1 MNQNSLKKKLLLIM
15 ILSSG
20 LIGGL
25 ISSYAESHAARVQA
39 VEQTKNVVGT
49 VTDENGDPLI
59 GVSVSA
65 GPGLGVVTDLDG
77 RFSLDG
83 VTANTVLT
91 FSYVG
96 YATQE
101 IRVGSQNNINVRLIE
116 DNTVLDELVVVGF
129 GVQKKVNL
137 TGAVSVV
144 DGDELAQRPVANATQ
159 ALQGV
164 VPGLQIASTSGT
176 LDSAPSINVRGTAT
190 IGEGSSGSP
199 LILIDGMEGDL
210 STINPQDIESISV
223 LKDAAASSIY
233 GSRAPFGVILVTT
246 KSGGKDS
253 RVKVNYNNSFRF
265 STDSSPER

>member
-39 VEQTKNVVGT
+39 VEQTKNVAGT

-91 FSYVG
+91 FS
-96 YATQE
+96 
-101 IRVGSQNNINVRLIE
+101 
-116 DNTVLDELVVVGF
+116 
-129 GVQKKVNL
+129 
-137 TGAVSVV
+137 
-144 DGDELAQRPVANATQ
+144 
-159 ALQGV
+159 
-164 VPGLQIASTSGT
+164 
-176 LDSAPSINVRGTAT
+176 
-190 IGEGSSGSP
+190 
-199 LILIDGMEGDL
+199 
-210 STINPQDIESISV
+210 
-223 LKDAAASSIY
+223 
-233 GSRAPFGVILVTT
+233 
-246 KSGGKDS
+246 
-253 RVKVNYNNSFRF
+253 
-265 STDSSPER
+265 

>member
-39 VEQTKNVVGT
+39 VEQTKNVAGT

-77 RFSLDG
+77 RFSLNG

-116 DNTVLDELVVVGF
+116 DNTVLDEF
-129 GVQKKVNL
+129 CC
-137 TGAVSVV
+137 
-144 DGDELAQRPVANATQ
+144 R
-159 ALQGV
+159 
-164 VPGLQIASTSGT
+164 I
-176 LDSAPSINVRGTAT
+176 R
-190 IGEGSSGSP
+190 
-199 LILIDGMEGDL
+199 
-210 STINPQDIESISV
+210 
-223 LKDAAASSIY
+223 
-233 GSRAPFGVILVTT
+233 RAE
-246 KSGGKDS
+246 KSQS
-253 RVKVNYNNSFRF
+253 YWCRLCR
-265 STDSSPER
+265 RWR